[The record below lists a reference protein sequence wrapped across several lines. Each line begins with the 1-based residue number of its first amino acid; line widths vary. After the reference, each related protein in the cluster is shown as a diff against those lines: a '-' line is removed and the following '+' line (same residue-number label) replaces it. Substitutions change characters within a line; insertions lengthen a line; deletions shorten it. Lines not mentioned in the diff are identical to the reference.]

1 MKISELP
8 SYQEIIQYLAKKNR
22 QKHLLFGNGFSI
34 AYDSEIFSYNA
45 LSKFIDEIDNDLLRK
60 LFQVIDNKNFEYRKG
75 AFFNRG
81 MPRLKKAKTPVSLC
95 TICCRSCV
103 GIVADYCVPLFAKSC
118 VFLFTDYTNKQL

>member
-45 LSKFIDEIDNDLLRK
+45 LSKFIDEIDNDLLK
-60 LFQVIDNKNFEYRKG
+60 KPFQVINNQNFDLAMQQVDNFIEI
-75 AFFNRG
+75 A
-81 MPRLKKAKTPVSLC
+81 KALTSD
-95 TICCRSCV
+95 
-103 GIVADYCVPLFAKSC
+103 VALIHQITEDKRTLTTTLLVPTTQNHTA
-118 VFLFTDYTNKQL
+118 